1 MQLLA
6 QLNAVGLDGA
16 APCGPSSEEG
26 MQSVYI
32 PVASYQQEAPVGSM
46 TYLYCNKGCVCHAG

>member
-1 MQLLA
+1 MQLRA

-16 APCGPSSEEG
+16 SPCRPSSEEG

-32 PVASYQQEAPVGSM
+32 PVASYQQEASVGSM
-46 TYLYCNKGCVCHAG
+46 TYLHCNKGCVCNAG